1 MQLHIVSDELAKTF
15 ADAVLSGNV
24 RILRVSIEK
33 GTLNGSTQDELV
45 HGNSCTFFFFLHYR
59 IARTNRIDT
68 RRLDF

>member
-15 ADAVLSGNV
+15 ADAVSSGNV

-45 HGNSCTFFFFLHYR
+45 HGNSCTIFFLHYR